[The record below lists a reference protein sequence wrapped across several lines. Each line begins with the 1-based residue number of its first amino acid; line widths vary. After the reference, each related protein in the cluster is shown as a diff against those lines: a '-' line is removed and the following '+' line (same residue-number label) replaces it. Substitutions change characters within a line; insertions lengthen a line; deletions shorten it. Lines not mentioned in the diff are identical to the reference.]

1 MLVNRRRCQSN
12 NSWMHNVPALV
23 KGRNRC
29 TLRIRPER
37 QAARAHLADGDLAEV
52 ASEVG
57 RVEVPVEVTD
67 AIAPGV
73 VSLPHG
79 WGHDRPGARLSV
91 AREHAG
97 INSNVLSPGT
107 FVDVISGNAAVNGI
121 PVTVRALSAV
131 QRPSR

>member
-1 MLVNRRRCQSN
+1 
-12 NSWMHNVPALV
+12 MHNVPALV

-29 TLRIRPER
+29 TLHMHPDD
-37 QAARAHLADGDLAEV
+37 AARAGVADGDVAVV
-52 ASEVG
+52 ASEAG

-67 AIAPGV
+67 AIAAGV

-121 PVTVRALSAV
+121 PVTVVPAG
-131 QRPSR
+131 